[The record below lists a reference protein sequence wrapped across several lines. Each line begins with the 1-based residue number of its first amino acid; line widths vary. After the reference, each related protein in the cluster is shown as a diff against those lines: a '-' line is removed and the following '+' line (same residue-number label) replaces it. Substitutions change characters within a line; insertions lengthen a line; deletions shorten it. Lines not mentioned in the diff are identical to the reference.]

1 MIPHS
6 FVCLNIFSHFDFDL
20 DKTIYLFI
28 AGRYEFSN
36 KGADVFIESL
46 ARLNYELQTKLPDT
60 TVVAFL
66 IFPAPNNSFNVDSLR
81 GHAVTKTLRDTL
93 NTIQQEIGKRM
104 YDTCLS
110 GRLPDSE
117 ELLMK
122 EDKVKIKRCLYAL
135 QRDNMPPVTTHNLVS
150 VLMKLILK

>member
-1 MIPHS
+1 M
-6 FVCLNIFSHFDFDL
+6 
-20 DKTIYLFI
+20 
-28 AGRYEFSN
+28 
-36 KGADVFIESL
+36 FIESL
-46 ARLNYELQTKLPDT
+46 ARLNYELQTRAPDT

-93 NTIQQEIGKRM
+93 NSIQQEIGKRM

-110 GRLPDSE
+110 GRLPDPE
-117 ELLMK
+117 ELLLK

-150 VLMKLILK
+150 FICYIKCIAFIN